1 MKINRKT
8 KLDSEIPTASMP
20 DIIFMLLHFCTNQ
33 HHISMYVSS
42 KVNPDLSPMLD
53 FYITKELG
61 IKSDKQIMEEYEC
74 FFNSESLQNCN

>member
-1 MKINRKT
+1 MCYIIQYFFDTMDGNFARKYNQT
-8 KLDSEIPTASMP
+8 SDFGDKLD
-20 DIIFMLLHFCTNQ
+20 
-33 HHISMYVSS
+33 HISMYVSS